1 MNLIKAEV
9 VTIGDEILY
18 GQIVDTNTQ
27 WISSELDK
35 IGVKTNRK
43 ISIGDDESE
52 ILNMLSE
59 SLERVEIV
67 IITGGLGPTKDDIT
81 KKTIAKFFNDHLV
94 INTHAEA
101 FVKDFFEKRG
111 REFTEINRQQA
122 ALPSKCVYLPN
133 ITGTA
138 PGMWFEDNNKILVS
152 LPGVPHEMKYLMEA
166 EVIPK
171 LKSYFNTPVIVHK
184 VIRTIGIGES
194 FLAEKIAN
202 WEDSLPNH
210 IKLAYLPNFGQVK
223 LRLTG
228 IGEKQE
234 LITADI
240 EIEIKKLKVLINE
253 YIYSFENEEL
263 QVVIGKMLRERNQ
276 TVAIAESCT
285 GGYIQHLLTSIS
297 GSSDYFKGGVTSY
310 ANETKQHVLNVDAN
324 VISDFGAV
332 SEQTVRQMSEGVRKL
347 LNTDYGVATS
357 GVAGP
362 DGGTEEKPVGTI
374 WIAVSSKEKTYA
386 FKLLMTKQRETNIQ
400 YGSVVALN
408 MLRKLINNTLV

>member
-138 PGMWFEDNNKILVS
+138 PGMWFEHNNKILVS

-194 FLAEKIAN
+194 FLTEKIAN